1 MKAPEEEKKIRKA
14 IADML
19 PDEETQ
25 EEKDIL
31 EAFENG
37 YRDAINDYGW
47 KGAGENVSDKIA
59 KSYLDGYTQAKN
71 YKQRILD

>member
-25 EEKDIL
+25 EEKDIF

-47 KGAGENVSDKIA
+47 KNVSDKIA